1 MKSPNKSCEL
11 DPFHTDLIKKCLS
24 LTAPAITSI
33 INASFEAGDV
43 PSELKTAVIRPT
55 LKVEHRRKYIIYEI
69 KEWDV

>member
-43 PSELKTAVIRPT
+43 PSELKAVIHPT
-55 LKVEHRRKYIIYEI
+55 LKKPSLD
-69 KEWDV
+69 KESLQN